1 MNYLKQIIIL
11 IHILAT
17 IRKKI
22 KIINGFNIN
31 DGNLIAK
38 NNDLDEVFFLWKQ
51 HIMKLFLM
59 ERILMFY

>member
-1 MNYLKQIIIL
+1 L